1 MVLWAAI
8 FFKICDDWIEK
19 WWSAC
24 RMSTPQK
31 WSSQISGLQCFH
43 FTQLARNLHQGYTYK
58 AAGTRYSK
66 QPPCSGNKVCDLN
79 LVFHVDATWQL
90 QRRIC
95 KATRLCQFI
104 WLQHRSWPDHLLAA
118 ALELYIC
125 KKQKT
130 TLTTSFWNSGNLIQ
144 NPMFWI
150 QYCTVSSCLKAC
162 LTKVVSQWGAAKSWY
177 NGLIDIQQCKGIMRR
192 TADWRARQ
200 FVEKEERQKMNC
212 TRNEI

>member
-66 QPPCSGNKVCDLN
+66 QPPCSGNKACDLN

-104 WLQHRSWPDHLLAA
+104 WLQHRSWPDHLLK
-118 ALELYIC
+118 LYIC
-125 KKQKT
+125 KKKKNNFDNFLLKLRQSDTESDVLDSILHCQFLFKSM
-130 TLTTSFWNSGNLIQ
+130 LDKGS
-144 NPMFWI
+144 
-150 QYCTVSSCLKAC
+150 VSVGS
-162 LTKVVSQWGAAKSWY
+162 S
-177 NGLIDIQQCKGIMRR
+177 
-192 TADWRARQ
+192 
-200 FVEKEERQKMNC
+200 
-212 TRNEI
+212 